1 MLVFCIYNLEGWK
14 LVEFVSKLEEFCLYL
29 VKVGSG
35 WFYCCNNSLFIWIK
49 EELYEILID
58 KNDILLVDI
67 LICVWLKIE
76 MIDMFVI

>member
-35 WFYCCNNSLFIWIK
+35 
-49 EELYEILID
+49 
-58 KNDILLVDI
+58 
-67 LICVWLKIE
+67 
-76 MIDMFVI
+76 